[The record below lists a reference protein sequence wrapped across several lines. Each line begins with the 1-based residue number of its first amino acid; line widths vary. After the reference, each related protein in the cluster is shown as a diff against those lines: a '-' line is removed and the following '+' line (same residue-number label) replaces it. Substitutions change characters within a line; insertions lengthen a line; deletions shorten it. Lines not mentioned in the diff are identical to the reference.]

1 MKTLIPPRAD
11 LNSVSSAVASRAS
24 LPRISD
30 ASILISLP
38 DKYRDGFGRDGVPNP
53 DASWLFI
60 PSYQV
65 DSSGA

>member
-1 MKTLIPPRAD
+1 MLIAH
-11 LNSVSSAVASRAS
+11 SVSSAVPARATQ
-24 LPRISD
+24 PRISD

-38 DKYRDGFGRDGVPNP
+38 DKYRDRFVRDGVPNP